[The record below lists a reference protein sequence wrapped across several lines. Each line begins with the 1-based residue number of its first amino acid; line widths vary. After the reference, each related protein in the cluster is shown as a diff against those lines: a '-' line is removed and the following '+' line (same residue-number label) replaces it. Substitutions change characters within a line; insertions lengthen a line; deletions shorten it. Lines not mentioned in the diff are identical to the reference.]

1 MNEEKNHI
9 SIIIIS
15 YNCQEEI
22 ARCLSSIASLQNE
35 IIVVDNN
42 SKDKTTCDIRE
53 NYPRVILIENKEN
66 LGFARGVNLGIK
78 KASGEYLVLLNP
90 DTEILND
97 GIKKLVEFAATNKN
111 IAAVGPRL
119 LNTDGSFQ
127 PSAYSFP
134 TTLWA
139 SLHLLQISKLFS
151 KEKVG
156 KFFPYFSRPDKIQE
170 VDWVTGACIC
180 IKKEA
185 LKKVGLFDENYF
197 LYFEEIDWCKRAK
210 ENGWKIYYYPPAV
223 ITHHLERSSSQEKE
237 LSLLSRYESMFYY
250 FRKHYGEREEKIVRR
265 MAQVIFYIKS
275 KYYHLKKD
283 KEKSTWYRKLVAL
296 SLTKE

>member
-1 MNEEKNHI
+1 MRKNHI
-9 SIIIIS
+9 SIIIVS

-22 ARCLSSIASLQNE
+22 ARCLSSLVSPANE

-42 SKDKTTCDIRE
+42 SKDNTTCYIKE
-53 NYPRVILIENKEN
+53 NYPEVTLIENKEN
-66 LGFARGVNLGIK
+66 LGFARGVNLGIR
-78 KASGEYLVLLNP
+78 KASGEYLILLNP

-97 GIKKLVEFAATNKN
+97 GIKKLVDFASHNKN
-111 IAAVGPRL
+111 IAAIGPRL

-127 PSAYSFP
+127 PSAYNFP
-134 TTLWA
+134 TVLWA
-139 SLHLLQISKLFS
+139 FFHLIQISKLFS
-151 KEKVG
+151 KEKVE
-156 KFFPYFSRPDKIQE
+156 KFFPYFSKPDKIQE

-223 ITHHLERSSSQEKE
+223 IIHHLERSSSQEKE

-250 FRKHYGEREEKIVRR
+250 FRKHHSEREEKIVRR

-296 SLTKE
+296 SLTKK